1 MKKALLS
8 VSTEKSINIGDYIQ
22 ALASSQFLDNIDLFI
37 EREKLKD
44 YNDEDVAIIMNGWY
58 MLHPEQ
64 WPPSPK
70 IHPLFVAFHINSLAK
85 DKLLSENS
93 INYLK
98 KYEPIGCRDTYTR
111 DLLISKGVDAY
122 FSACMTLTLGY
133 SYKSEI
139 REDKCYFV
147 DPFIPNKK
155 SLISKISNIIYL
167 VFNWRKISIIA
178 NKLPYNQSNF
188 RNRIIASK
196 FYKHYIKIFTK
207 ETLLNAEYISQQNIF
222 YKKCFSNDNE
232 RLKEAERL
240 VKKYAKAKL
249 VVTSRIHCA
258 LPCLGLETPIIY
270 TQNSHQ
276 SVASSCRLGGLKEL
290 FNIIDFDKNS
300 YSVNFKFNRKDRIS
314 ITNTPQN
321 KNLWKEYAHHLINT
335 CKKFVCQQ

>member
-1 MKKALLS
+1 MNYKLLS
-8 VSTEKSINIGDYIQ
+8 VAYNVKAVNIGDYIQ
-22 ALASSQFLDNIDLFI
+22 ALASRQFLPKLDGFV

-44 YNDEDVAIIMNGWY
+44 YDNEVCKIIMNGWY
-58 MLHPEQ
+58 MHNPQQ
-64 WPPSPK
+64 WPPSEK

-85 DKLLSENS
+85 DKLLSEDS

-98 KYEPIGCRDTYTR
+98 RYEPIGCRDTYTR
-111 DLLISKGVDAY
+111 DLLKSKGVDAY

-147 DPFIPNKK
+147 DPFIPNRK

-167 VFNWRKISIIA
+167 VFNWRKIGIIA
-178 NKLPYNQSNF
+178 NKLPYNESNF
-188 RNRIIASK
+188 KNRIIASK
-196 FYKHYIKIFTK
+196 FYKHYIKIFTPK
-207 ETLLNAEYISQQNIF
+207 TLLSAEFISQQDIYYTEN
-222 YKKCFSNDNE
+222 FSDDNE

-258 LPCLGLETPIIY
+258 LPCLGLETPVIY

-276 SVASSCRLGGLKEL
+276 SFASSCRLGGLKEL

-300 YSVNFKFNRKDRIS
+300 FSVNFKFNRKNRIS
-314 ITNTPQN
+314 IANTPRN
-321 KNLWKEYAHHLINT
+321 KDLWKEYANHLIST
-335 CKKFVCQQ
+335 CKKFIC